1 MDGGCSSW
9 RKRFTMSFGEHR
21 GAEPRAAIPGRSDPM
36 LRIINAVQTLQ
47 VDVGHSRYSISIGS
61 GLLANRE
68 LLEARIRGRDLLIVT
83 NTTVAR
89 LYLAT
94 LTGSLAGKR
103 VAECILPD
111 GEQHK
116 ALQTAAWVFDALVGN
131 KMNRD
136 ATVLALG
143 GGVVGDIAGFA
154 AACYQRGVGYVQ
166 MPTTL
171 LAQVDSSVGGK
182 TGVNHSGGKNLIGA
196 FYQPQAVIADTDA
209 LSTLPD
215 RELKS
220 GLAEV
225 IKHGVVWDPMLF
237 TWLERNTAQLLARDA
252 EALTYAISRSCEI
265 KATVVARDEREHDL
279 RAILNFGHTF
289 GHAIEAATG
298 YEKYLHGEAV
308 ALGMI
313 IAADLSCRMGLVD
326 AAVKERLGDTLAR
339 AGLPTEAPRIG
350 AARAYELMQMD
361 KKVLGGALRL
371 VLLEKLGRAIV
382 TDQYPKAALEST
394 LAEHFQ

>member
-1 MDGGCSSW
+1 M
-9 RKRFTMSFGEHR
+9 
-21 GAEPRAAIPGRSDPM
+21 
-36 LRIINAVQTLQ
+36 QTLQ
-47 VDVGHSRYSISIGS
+47 VDLGPASYPISIGS
-61 GLLANRE
+61 GLLTDRN
-68 LLEARIRGRDLLIVT
+68 LLDSQIPGRDLLIVT

-89 LYLAT
+89 LYLAK
-94 LTGSLAGKR
+94 LTASFSQR
-103 VAECILPD
+103 RMAECILPD

-116 ALQTAAWVFDALVGN
+116 TLQTAGWVLDALVAN

-154 AACYQRGVGYVQ
+154 ASCYQRGIGYVQ
-166 MPTTL
+166 LPTTL

-196 FYQPQAVIADTDA
+196 FYQPRAVIADTDA
-209 LSTLPD
+209 LATLPD

-225 IKHGVVWDPMLF
+225 VKHGVVWDPLLF
-237 TWLERNTAQLLARDA
+237 NWLERKIPQLLARDA

-265 KATVVARDEREHDL
+265 KATVVARDEREHNL

-289 GHAIEAATG
+289 GHAIEAATS

-308 ALGMI
+308 AVGML
-313 IAADLSCRMGLVD
+313 IAVDLSARMGLVD
-326 AAVKERLGDTLAR
+326 PVLKERLRAILAL

-361 KKVLGGALRL
+361 KKVLGGAVRL

-382 TDQYPKAALEST
+382 TDQYPKAALDAT
-394 LAEHFQ
+394 LAEYFN